1 MKPSPN
7 RTILY
12 YNLYCDFQFFSILDP
27 PNPRRLFVT
36 GFAKRILYYSWTPK
50 RILYYSCSAEKIS
63 VLLMSAIKDSLLL
76 MSAKEGYWIKE
87 IRKLG
92 F

>member
-1 MKPSPN
+1 MKPGTN

-12 YNLYCDFQFFSILDP
+12 YSLYCNFHFFL
-27 PNPRRLFVT
+27 NP
-36 GFAKRILYYSWTPK
+36 GSWTPK

-63 VLLMSAIKDSLLL
+63 VLLMSAIKDSLPL
-76 MSAKEGYWIKE
+76 MSAKEGYWINE
-87 IRKLG
+87 IRILG